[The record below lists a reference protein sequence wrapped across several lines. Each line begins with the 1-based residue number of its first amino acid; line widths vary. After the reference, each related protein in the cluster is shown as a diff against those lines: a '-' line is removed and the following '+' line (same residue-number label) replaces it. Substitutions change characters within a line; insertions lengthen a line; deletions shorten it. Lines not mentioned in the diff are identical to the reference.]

1 MDEWMVISGL
11 WRAVVARN
19 RYQHQQQY
27 LLMYILSL
35 LLCAIQYVASKFD
48 LKCFLQMEVVAI
60 ADEIKATC

>member
-1 MDEWMVISGL
+1 MDEWMGISGL
-11 WRAVVARN
+11 WRATARN

-35 LLCAIQYVASKFD
+35 LLCAIQYVASKVD